1 MVNVIGA
8 GGAYELLQVIRDG
21 IPRTRSQLAEISG
34 MSRTTVGLRVDAL
47 RELGLVVP
55 VSDATSTGGRPS
67 SQIAFHPSARVVAGA
82 DLGATHA
89 RIGIC
94 DLAGVVLA
102 RVSTPLDIAEGPEK
116 VLACV
121 RAQIFELLEQIC
133 RAPADLLA
141 IGIGLPGPVQHS
153 TGRPAR
159 PPLMPG
165 WDEFDV
171 PGEMQKYFSIP
182 VLVDNDVNV
191 MALGEYWSRQP
202 ASENM
207 VFVKVATGIGSGII
221 SDGRLQR
228 GADGAAGDIGHIP
241 LARGAGVLCRCGKS
255 GCVEAIAG
263 APAIAAGLHTV
274 RPDITSANDLI
285 ERVRAGDLDA
295 IHAVRQAGRDIGEVL
310 NTCVS
315 IVNPSVITIG
325 GLMAQAGEHLLA
337 GIREV
342 VYGSSTPLATEHLVI
357 EQSKAGPDVGLI
369 GASIL
374 AIEHALSPE
383 RLDLELGNI
392 DSKSA
397 RHFQNKI

>member
-1 MVNVIGA
+1 MSSV
-8 GGAYELLQVIRDG
+8 GGAYELLQVMRDG
-21 IPRTRSQLAEISG
+21 RPRTRSQLADITG
-34 MSRTTVGLRVDAL
+34 MARTTVGLRVDAL

-67 SQIAFHPSARVVAGA
+67 SQIAFNASARVVAAA

-94 DLAGVVLA
+94 DLSGAVLA
-102 RVSTPLDIAEGPEK
+102 RVGTPLEITEGPEK
-116 VLACV
+116 VLASV
-121 RAQIFELLEQIC
+121 RAQISALLEQIG
-133 RAPADLLA
+133 RPQADLLA
-141 IGIGLPGPVQHS
+141 IGLGLPGPVQHS
-153 TGRPAR
+153 SGRPAR

-165 WDEFDV
+165 WDNFDV
-171 PGEMQKYFSIP
+171 PGEMQKDFAVP
-182 VLVDNDVNV
+182 VLVDNDVNI

-202 ASENM
+202 PTENM
-207 VFVKVATGIGSGII
+207 IFVKVATGIGSGII

-241 LARGAGVLCRCGKS
+241 IARGAGIPCRCGKT
-255 GCVEAIAG
+255 GCVEAMAS
-263 APAIAAGLHTV
+263 APAITAALHTS
-274 RPDITSANDLI
+274 RPDIASASDLI
-285 ERVRAGDLDA
+285 DRVRAGDLDA
-295 IHAVRQAGRDIGEVL
+295 IRAVRQAGRDIGEVL

-315 IVNPSVITIG
+315 IVNPSVIAIG

-357 EQSKAGPDVGLI
+357 EQSRSGPDVGLI

-374 AIEHALSPE
+374 AIEHALAPE
-383 RLDLELGNI
+383 RLDSKLGNV
-392 DSKSA
+392 DAEFAS
-397 RHFQNKI
+397 HFHNMM

>member
-1 MVNVIGA
+1 
-8 GGAYELLQVIRDG
+8 
-21 IPRTRSQLAEISG
+21 
-34 MSRTTVGLRVDAL
+34 
-47 RELGLVVP
+47 
-55 VSDATSTGGRPS
+55 
-67 SQIAFHPSARVVAGA
+67 
-82 DLGATHA
+82 
-89 RIGIC
+89 
-94 DLAGVVLA
+94 
-102 RVSTPLDIAEGPEK
+102 
-116 VLACV
+116 
-121 RAQIFELLEQIC
+121 
-133 RAPADLLA
+133 
-141 IGIGLPGPVQHS
+141 
-153 TGRPAR
+153 
-159 PPLMPG
+159 
-165 WDEFDV
+165 
-171 PGEMQKYFSIP
+171 
-182 VLVDNDVNV
+182 

-263 APAIAAGLHTV
+263 APAIAAGLHAV

-392 DSKSA
+392 DTEFA
-397 RHFQNKI
+397 RHFQSKI